1 MIQGATLDVAIGVL
15 LLFLVV
21 SLLGSAIVEAVGGF
35 FHRRSKNLWDTIDL
49 MLGQAS
55 IEETGEKLVD
65 RIYRQPF
72 VTTLVQPKAQR
83 LYPKKL
89 EEGTRT
95 RDVRSFK
102 SGLDPDVRKRRF
114 HGPQHLGSKAF
125 ASSFIEAIKPDGIV
139 DDSVAE
145 LKSAVAD
152 FPDAIS
158 KPIGALLAE
167 IGDDFVAARE
177 RIERWYDDH
186 MTAVSVWYRR
196 QTRYFLFVAG
206 LVIAVVGNIDPVAAT
221 KTLYRD
227 DAVRESVLQQAEL
240 IGASECEPSEQVGE
254 RIECLRD
261 ELGGSVAFPV
271 GWSGIDHSAA
281 SWTLRVVGWLLAA
294 GAVTIGAPFWFD
306 LLRRALAHRRGGSSD
321 Q

>member
-21 SLLGSAIVEAVGGF
+21 SLLGSAVVEAVGGF

-49 MLGQAS
+49 MLGQAT
-55 IEETGEKLVD
+55 IKETGEKLVD

-83 LYPKKL
+83 LYPKTL
-89 EEGTRT
+89 EEGART

-102 SGLDPDVRKRRF
+102 SGLEPDVRKRRF
-114 HGPQHLGSKAF
+114 HGPQHLGSEAF
-125 ASSFIEAIKPDGIV
+125 ASSFIEAIKPDGSV
-139 DDSVAE
+139 EQSVAK

-152 FPDAIS
+152 LPDAIS
-158 KPIGALLAE
+158 KPIGALLVE
-167 IGDDFVAARE
+167 VGDDFVAARD

-206 LVIAVVGNIDPVAAT
+206 LVVAVLGNIDPFAAT

-227 DAVRESVLQQAEL
+227 EAVRESVLEQAER
-240 IGASECEPSEQVGE
+240 IGGTDCEANEQADA

-261 ELGGSVAFPV
+261 ELGGSVALPI
-271 GWSGIDHSAA
+271 GWSGIDHSAG
-281 SWTLRVVGWLLAA
+281 SWILRVVGWVVAA

-306 LLRRALAHRRGGSSD
+306 LLRRALAHRRGGSTD
-321 Q
+321 K